1 MTDLEKHVNQPG
13 RAKLVKKV
21 REKINELGIT
31 YIYYQFISV
40 TGRVVGKG
48 IPADHWERT
57 AEKGFQLVY
66 GATANL
72 FLDRHNNYIGYGPE
86 AMELV
91 GIPDPETFV
100 QLPWDKRVG
109 TEPEMMWLTKNEDGT
124 PTGKGFSKPF
134 CYHIDQFESL
144 RPVFMKV
151 IEYSKAMGLDMI
163 QGDHE
168 DAPGQLEL
176 NWTYD
181 NVLRNADRLSTY
193 RQICAQVAREHNL
206 IACFMTKPFMG
217 VSASGCH
224 TNMSLW
230 KGGKVS
236 VNKLGNKKL
245 PGVEEVFSYVSGG
258 TNTFMP
264 DTKDMQLPGKIGL
277 QSIAGI
283 MKHLPALT
291 ALGSS
296 TVNSY
301 RRLWDQGFWAPVY
314 ADWGYQNR
322 TCGLRVSAPGRFEYR
337 SVDSM
342 HNPYLLGAALLKACD
357 EGITKKMKPAKP
369 ESRNIYEAQ
378 KAGKDVKKLP
388 LSLGEALDR
397 LAEDEV
403 IKSAMPDEMYKVFH
417 WYKNHEWERFLGA
430 TTQWDLD
437 PSLDCLP

>member
-1 MTDLEKHVNQPG
+1 
-13 RAKLVKKV
+13 
-21 REKINELGIT
+21 
-31 YIYYQFISV
+31 
-40 TGRVVGKG
+40 
-48 IPADHWERT
+48 
-57 AEKGFQLVY
+57 
-66 GATANL
+66 
-72 FLDRHNNYIGYGPE
+72 
-86 AMELV
+86 
-91 GIPDPETFV
+91 
-100 QLPWDKRVG
+100 
-109 TEPEMMWLTKNEDGT
+109 
-124 PTGKGFSKPF
+124 
-134 CYHIDQFESL
+134 
-144 RPVFMKV
+144 MKV
-151 IEYSKAMGLDMI
+151 IEYSNAMGLDMI

-193 RQICAQVAREHNL
+193 RQICAQVAREHGL

-236 VNKLGNKKL
+236 VNKLGHKNL

-264 DTKDMQLPGKIGL
+264 DTKDMQMPGKIGL

-342 HNPYLLGAALLKACD
+342 HNPYLLGAALLKACN
-357 EGITKKMKPAKP
+357 EGISKKMKPAAP

-388 LSLGEALDR
+388 LSLGEALER

-417 WYKNHEWERFLGA
+417 WYKNDEWERFLGA

-437 PSLDCLP
+437 TYLDCLP